1 MTISAGATALLAAD
15 AYEATVNYW
24 PVIEVGADA
33 FDAKFTRD
41 ASFESQKAFTV
52 QHPVYDDRITASGNY
67 AVTGGDAVRSS
78 VGKDLFPTI
87 RYGSPDYAPED
98 IANTFNLVTELGIDT
113 TKTPYKK
120 FVRLSWGW
128 PHKFADWQSLAIV
141 KSGFGFPVSVNDGVT
156 VYRVPRESWEFNDDT
171 PVSIIVPDDK
181 VQPGRWVYYTLFFY
195 SGNRW
200 YESSKSSILV
210 PRDLGHAEHLWNM
223 VPPHHQY
230 LDDFYRPNDGFL
242 RQFLRVFGTELDA
255 TREFIES
262 WQNTYSSA
270 SSPIALL
277 RHVGGNFGLPYEAA
291 LGDIRY
297 RHMLTNITDLY
308 AERGTMFGVQ
318 NLIASASKYDCRI
331 VAGANMLPVNDD
343 SEFVN
348 GTGNWGRFPGPSS
361 VEDGSNALATTTSVS
376 VTAYRAAV
384 QEDDGINVIIQQ
396 PQIVEDAN
404 QTDTDIAVEAFT
416 AGFNS
421 GVPPINAGST
431 SAVAASAYGAVLQ
444 TFAGTLLLTPRIVMA
459 PAPDNVGRYAMQ
471 VTTTKSEE
479 ELPII
484 VSCGNGIRFDG
495 VQMSPK
501 RHAVVVRPNTVYAF
515 QAQFKGSVNGLGVKA
530 GIAWYSK
537 DERLIG
543 VAIGAPSPTANPW
556 VSVVLQAAS
565 PSEAVY
571 AVPYI
576 VCFNRPATFTYSPPT
591 SFLLAGCM
599 FYLLGSAAQVVPVQ
613 PDDFLTLNQADE
625 FIGDVDD
632 TPYPSPVTAENLKP
646 IG

>member
-1 MTISAGATALLAAD
+1 MTISAGATSTPNVSAYD
-15 AYEATVNYW
+15 AVL
-24 PVIEVGADA
+24 D
-33 FDAKFTRD
+33 RD
-41 ASFESQKAFTV
+41 AAFLTKQAFTV
-52 QHPVYDDRITASGNY
+52 QRPIYGAD
-67 AVTGGDAVRSS
+67 TGGDSVRSS

-87 RYGSPDYAPED
+87 RYGSPDYAPEE
-98 IANTFNLVTELGIDT
+98 IANTFNLVTEIGVDP
-113 TKTPYKK
+113 TKAPHKK

-128 PHKFADWQSLAIV
+128 PHQFADWEELAIV

-156 VYRVPRESWEFNDDT
+156 AYRSTRESWEFQDDT
-171 PVSIIVPDDK
+171 PVSIIITDDK

-200 YESSKSSILV
+200 YESSKSSIIV
-210 PRDLGHAEHLWNM
+210 PRDLNHADHLWNM

-242 RQFLRVFGTELDA
+242 RQFLKVFGTELDI
-255 TREFIES
+255 TREFIEA
-262 WQNTYSSA
+262 WQNTYNSA

-291 LGDIRY
+291 IGDIRY

-308 AERGTMFGVQ
+308 AERGTIFGIQ

-331 VAGANMLPVNDD
+331 TTGANLLPVNDD

-348 GTGNWGRFPGPSS
+348 GPGNWGRFPGPSS
-361 VEDGSNALATTTSVS
+361 VEDGSNALATLASVS

-384 QEDDGINVIIQQ
+384 QEDDGGGNVTIQY
-396 PQIVEDAN
+396 PQIVEDTG
-404 QTDTDIAVEAFT
+404 QTDTNIAVEAFT

-421 GVPPINAGST
+421 GVPPINAGATST
-431 SAVAASAYGAVLQ
+431 VATVAYDAVLQ
-444 TFAGTLLLTPRIVMA
+444 TFAGTLVLTHAVVMD
-459 PAPDNVGRYAMQ
+459 PAPDNVGRYALR
-471 VTTTKSEE
+471 VTTSKSEE

-484 VSCGNGIRFDG
+484 LSCGNGVRFDG

-501 RHAVVVRPNTVYAF
+501 KHAVVVKPDYVYAF
-515 QAQFKGSVNGLGVKA
+515 QAQFQGSVTGLGVKA

-543 VAIGAPSPTANPW
+543 VALGTPAPMITQW
-556 VSVVLQAAS
+556 VSLVIQAAS

-571 AVPYI
+571 GVPFVI
-576 VCFNRPATFTYSPPT
+576 CFNRPATFSYAPAS

-599 FYLLGSAAQVVPVQ
+599 FYLLGSAAQVVPAQ
-613 PDDFLTLNQADE
+613 PDDFLTLGQEDE

-632 TPYPSPVTAENLKP
+632 TPYPPPITAENLKP